1 MTMTE
6 DEVMLGAAI
15 MLLKR
20 YGDQAPMRVAERIGE
35 LAVAGDDL
43 GIATWKAIAA
53 RMDEIL
59 RAGPMQ

>member
-6 DEVMLGAAI
+6 DEVLLGTAM

-20 YGDQAPMRVAERIGE
+20 YGDTAPLKVAERIGE
-35 LAVAGDDL
+35 LAIEDDAAGVAV
-43 GIATWKAIAA
+43 WKAIAA

-59 RAGPMQ
+59 RAAPMQ